1 MQPKLS
7 IPEILEKMIA
17 FSNGNR
23 HDINHLMKV
32 HSFAQTIGRLSG
44 LPDETQYVLEA
55 AAIVHDIAIPRCR
68 EMFGNS
74 NPRFQESEGAVMV
87 REFFSD
93 SGLSDEEIDRISYL
107 VGHHHTLTEIRG
119 MDYQIL
125 IEADYLVNAD
135 EHAYSACNIRNF
147 EEQYFKTDAGKQLL
161 ESIFLS
167 SEENTLCAEKE
178 RSC

>member
-1 MQPKLS
+1 
-7 IPEILEKMIA
+7 
-17 FSNGNR
+17 
-23 HDINHLMKV
+23 
-32 HSFAQTIGRLSG
+32 
-44 LPDETQYVLEA
+44 
-55 AAIVHDIAIPRCR
+55 
-68 EMFGNS
+68 
-74 NPRFQESEGAVMV
+74 MV

-107 VGHHHTLTEIRG
+107 VGYHHTLTEIRG